1 MSQTGF
7 INFNR
12 AGQFAYN
19 KPHRVSRVKMAGGSG
34 AAFEVYFGAMLAN
47 DPAVT
52 TPTDVTIAKANAV
65 QPFYQAL
72 GPEYKKNT
80 GITYPMGQNDVT
92 ILAKLDTQTS
102 CKVLEMGETLAFF
115 DGVVTPGQP
124 AIAVDGTGGT
134 ILGHLKQGLKT
145 DGTKIAGRFLG
156 LPGRD
161 GKYISAPTPNAI
173 GTLGWLALYP
183 SQ

>member
-19 KPHRVSRVKMAGGSG
+19 KPHRVSRVKAVGGSG
-34 AAFEVYFGAMLAN
+34 TTFEIYIGAILAN

-52 TPTDVTIAKANAV
+52 TPTDVKIAPANAL
-65 QPFYQAL
+65 QPFFQAL
-72 GPEYKKNT
+72 GPEYKKT
-80 GITYPMGQNDVT
+80 AGVTYPVGQNDVS

-102 CKVLEMGETLAFF
+102 VKVLVMGETLAFF
-115 DGVVTPGQP
+115 DGVVNPEQP
-124 AIAVDGTGGT
+124 VVVVDGTGGT
-134 ILGHLKQGLKT
+134 ILGHLKQGAKS
-145 DGTKIAGRFLG
+145 DGNKIVGRFLG
-156 LPGRD
+156 LPGQD
-161 GKYISAPTPNAI
+161 GKYIAAPTPNAI

-183 SQ
+183 NW